1 MGSVKNKQQLIL
13 TVERDL
19 RGRASAILLDQM
31 VRIISNAGDDP
42 QELEEALQKVRTGV
56 KLFVDE
62 QLSDQL
68 YQDLR
73 SSL

>member
-1 MGSVKNKQQLIL
+1 MGSAYNKQQLIMA
-13 TVERDL
+13 VERYL
-19 RGRASAILLDQM
+19 RGRASSVLLDQM
-31 VRIISNAGDDP
+31 IRIISNAGDGP
-42 QELEEALQKVRTGV
+42 QEIEAALQKVRSGI

-62 QLSDQL
+62 QLSDKV

>member
-1 MGSVKNKQQLIL
+1 MLLASHLFIVDDIVLAL
-13 TVERDL
+13 TDV
-19 RGRASAILLDQM
+19 
-31 VRIISNAGDDP
+31 
-42 QELEEALQKVRTGV
+42 T
-56 KLFVDE
+56 LFVDE